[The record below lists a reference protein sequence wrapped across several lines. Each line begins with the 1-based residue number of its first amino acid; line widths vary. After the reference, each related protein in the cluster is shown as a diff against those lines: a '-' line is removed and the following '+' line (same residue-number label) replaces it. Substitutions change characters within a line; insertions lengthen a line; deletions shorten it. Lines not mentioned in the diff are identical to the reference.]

1 MLWVISSETFLNK
14 RLYMLNFYSDIF
26 LSNKICWFFN
36 QVPADMVVNAT
47 IAAMAKHGS
56 CTNPGMHI
64 YHVASSNVNPLVFSQ
79 LADIMFEHFSAFPYV
94 DSTGKPIQ
102 VEPLKLFHDMSEF
115 SNFILTDAMEKSTKI
130 AGSISKERI
139 SDRLKALFM
148 KLVERTKYLATIYEP
163 YTFYGGR

>member
-1 MLWVISSETFLNK
+1 
-14 RLYMLNFYSDIF
+14 
-26 LSNKICWFFN
+26 
-36 QVPADMVVNAT
+36 MVVNAT

-56 CTNPGMHI
+56 CIDPGMHI
-64 YHVASSNVNPLVFSQ
+64 YHVASSNVNPLVFNQ

-94 DSTGKPIQ
+94 DSTGQPTQ
-102 VEPLKLFHDMSEF
+102 VEPIKLFHDMSEF
-115 SNFILTDAMEKSTKI
+115 SNFILTDAMEKSANI
-130 AGSISKERI
+130 AGSVSKERV